1 MAAGAAMA
9 VGGGE
14 GGVAVGAEGALG
26 KRMRFQFMDD
36 GRKTVA
42 SFERVELSFCHFF
55 EIARDDFEKKIYE
68 GHVALLLLTGL
79 LW

>member
-1 MAAGAAMA
+1 MAAVAVA

-26 KRMRFQFMDD
+26 KRMRFEFMDE

-42 SFERVELSFCHFF
+42 RVVLAVILIFF
-55 EIARDDFEKKIYE
+55 EIARDVFEKKIHE
-68 GHVALLLLTGL
+68 AHM
-79 LW
+79 